1 MVCLRIIDFTDPIS
15 ALEYFRLN
23 GGDRYSLII
32 LDWKMP
38 LMNGLI
44 LVTNIRQINKI
55 VKIIM
60 ITAYDISCI
69 KILPEY
75 ESVRLDQILQ
85 KPVRLSAP
93 KEDIKKL
100 LTVWINTMNRKNID
114 FVSANKNT
122 LH

>member
-23 GGDRYSLII
+23 GGDRFSLII

-85 KPVRLSAP
+85 KPVRLSVP

>member
-1 MVCLRIIDFTDPIS
+1 
-15 ALEYFRLN
+15 
-23 GGDRYSLII
+23 
-32 LDWKMP
+32 MP

-60 ITAYDISCI
+60 ITAYGISCI

-122 LH
+122 VH

>member
-85 KPVRLSAP
+85 KPVRLSVP